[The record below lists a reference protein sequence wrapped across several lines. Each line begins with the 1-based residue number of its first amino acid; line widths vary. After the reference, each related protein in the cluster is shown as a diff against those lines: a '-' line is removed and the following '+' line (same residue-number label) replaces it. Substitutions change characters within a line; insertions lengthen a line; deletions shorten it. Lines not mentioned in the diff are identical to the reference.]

1 VVVADSASPDR
12 LQRSDDHVSARHCFS
27 DPWGARGDVYSG
39 WAGQSERATEYRAG
53 WSGSTDGDHY
63 ANGHAYYGIKVDV
76 GFGTGAPLFFN
87 NTPILDSIRTAWQG
101 KVAAAASGGP
111 PVTYPSLV
119 DDYLIE
125 AHRDHPGM
133 GLSGQRRRRII
144 EDGAKADHTSSLS
157 G

>member
-1 VVVADSASPDR
+1 MITYLLAIASPT
-12 LQRSDDHVSARHCFS
+12 HGVPAEMY
-27 DPWGARGDVYSG
+27 YSG

-63 ANGHAYYGIKVDV
+63 ANGHAYYGINVDV

-101 KVAAAASGGP
+101 KVAVAASGGP

-125 AHRDHPGM
+125 AHRDHPGT
-133 GLSGQRRRRII
+133 GCPVSAVGALSKMERKPIMRL
-144 EDGAKADHTSSLS
+144 A
-157 G
+157 